1 MLVQGDMLRD
11 LPEWSLQFT
20 ENFED
25 EGVLASRDTPAST
38 SHDSDSDRRTKVVSR
53 KHSIF
58 TRFQKDR
65 NSEVCKRIKNTRA
78 PCRKRTGEA
87 VPRAENFGQITKFW
101 MKVVNLETITVTQS
115 WYKIQ
120 LLNGCNKI
128 RAKAHP
134 LPKQTDKPKVIYSD
148 NSLEFGKVCEEL
160 SWKHCTS
167 TPHYSETNGIV
178 ERAVRRV
185 KEGTSA
191 VLWQSDLDEK
201 LWPDSME
208 CDCYLRNVRELLS
221 DGKTLYERRFGEPF
235 LRTSDSVWPHGRIS
249 SYFCERPVKTPS
261 ILVIKCYLE

>member
-1 MLVQGDMLRD
+1 M
-11 LPEWSLQFT
+11 
-20 ENFED
+20 
-25 EGVLASRDTPAST
+25 
-38 SHDSDSDRRTKVVSR
+38 VSR

-58 TRFQKDR
+58 TRFPKDR

-87 VPRAENFGQITKFW
+87 VPRAENFGQITKFS
-101 MKVVNLETITVTQS
+101 MKDVNLETITGTQS

-120 LLNGCNKI
+120 LLNGYNHI
-128 RAKAHP
+128 RAKP
-134 LPKQTDKPKVIYSD
+134 NLLRKQTDKPKVIYTD
-148 NSLEFGKVCEEL
+148 NSFEFGKACEEI

-191 VLWQSDLDEK
+191 VLLQSDLDEK

-208 CDCYLRNVRELLS
+208 CYCYLRNVPELLS
-221 DGKTLYERRFGEPF
+221 DGKTLYEKRFGESF
-235 LRTSDSVWPHGRIS
+235 LRTNDSVWPHGRI
-249 SYFCERPVKTPS
+249 
-261 ILVIKCYLE
+261 